1 MIKYVIHRVGFDS
14 LNTTKIKF
22 MKLFLGLLSIVISVI
37 IFLFYFFISD
47 ENGEKNM
54 EEYDHRED
62 YDED

>member
-1 MIKYVIHRVGFDS
+1 
-14 LNTTKIKF
+14 